1 MVMVVMPSPEDGGDG
16 EIMVMVVVQAI
27 VTIDT
32 CSDKNDSFNH
42 HDLSPHPHPPPDFH
56 YPYHPYQ

>member
-1 MVMVVMPSPEDGGDG
+1 MVVMVVMPSPEDGGDG

-42 HDLSPHPHPPPDFH
+42 HDLSPPP
-56 YPYHPYQ
+56 QSS

>member
-16 EIMVMVVVQAI
+16 EIMVMVMVVQAI
-27 VTIDT
+27 VAIDT
-32 CSDKNDSFNH
+32 CSEKMIPLIIMIFLLILNH
-42 HDLSPHPHPPPDFH
+42 PDYH

>member
-1 MVMVVMPSPEDGGDG
+1 MLVMVVMPSPEDGGDG

-42 HDLSPHPHPPPDFH
+42 HALSPPPDYH